1 MTRQG
6 RSRRKRCLCK
16 SLPALGSLFLR
27 FCLPRI
33 HRRHICRFRWLRDR
47 GRGRLWRPGSL
58 LFTLGIGGSGAPGAR
73 SRPDIRLHAKACPA
87 EHGGARGPGEAAP
100 RPLSAPSPG
109 CCPERSLRTTLLPQ
123 SHTTSR
129 TDSYRS
135 FTLPPPPRIS
145 RRRPLCVGFLFP
157 PSDWREG
164 FASGVSPRTPEG
176 RAISSVQARSVALMP
191 LGCD

>member
-1 MTRQG
+1 MCSAVSTARLSASERVLIHKVSLLRFQVTRQG

-47 GRGRLWRPGSL
+47 GRGRLRRPGSL

-145 RRRPLCVGFLFP
+145 RRRLF
-157 PSDWREG
+157 
-164 FASGVSPRTPEG
+164 FMT
-176 RAISSVQARSVALMP
+176 L
-191 LGCD
+191 LH